1 MVHDILV
8 CCEQAIIA
16 ADFVLGVSCLS
27 LNYFSELTS
36 IGAGGKKKKRILP
49 SAWDRGSPS
58 LWEQRFGASGIV
70 MKNPSYLVAAI
81 AIAEG

>member
-36 IGAGGKKKKRILP
+36 IGAEARKR
-49 SAWDRGSPS
+49 RGFC
-58 LWEQRFGASGIV
+58 LLLGTEGHRLYGNKDLEHQAS
-70 MKNPSYLVAAI
+70 
-81 AIAEG
+81 